1 MTEAQKTVEV
11 VAETGEIVRKVTPM
25 VKMQRAIG
33 KVTFQVSK
41 HSPLILTGLGIAG
54 LGATAYY
61 AYKSRD
67 KINNIVTHVEIKQ
80 DRAARLEEYR
90 NSIAN
95 GETLDKRDSEDLKML
110 NDMESNGELD
120 IDKALYIRDLA
131 AAVAL
136 PITLGVLSATAIGGS
151 YLIQNRRIAG
161 LAGALA
167 TSTAEHK
174 YLRDRMEKKYGK
186 EEVERLETVEEKE
199 VKYTDAKGKEKTKKI
214 EVQAQTP
221 ANSMSGRWF
230 ADSNEYTADD
240 HQYNLEFLRSVQRKL
255 DTKIFQRGY
264 LRFNEVM
271 DALGLDRIKSGEEFG
286 WNTATGF
293 ELNFQTSNFET
304 TDDIIP
310 QIYIRWT
317 RPISIYHDVDY
328 SGGQYSMD

>member
-41 HSPLILTGLGIAG
+41 HSPLILTGLGIVG

-67 KINNIVTHVEIKQ
+67 KINEIVSNVEDKQ
-80 DRAARLEEYR
+80 QDAEMLSYYKTQNKDELTVTEQADLTRLR
-90 NSIAN
+90 IAEKA
-95 GETLDKRDSEDLKML
+95 GD
-110 NDMESNGELD
+110 LD

-199 VKYTDAKGKEKTKKI
+199 VKYTDAKGKEKTKKV

-230 ADSNEYTADD
+230 ADSTEYTADD
-240 HQYNLEFLRSVQRKL
+240 HQYNLDFLRSVQRKL

>member
-41 HSPLILTGLGIAG
+41 HSPLILTGLGIVG

-67 KINNIVTHVEIKQ
+67 KINEIVSNVEDKQ
-80 DRAARLEEYR
+80 QDAEMLSYYKTQNKDELTVTEQADLTRLR
-90 NSIAN
+90 IAEKA
-95 GETLDKRDSEDLKML
+95 GD
-110 NDMESNGELD
+110 LD

-199 VKYTDAKGKEKTKKI
+199 VTYTDSKGKEKTKKVD
-214 EVQAQTP
+214 VQVPTP
-221 ANSMSGRWF
+221 VGSMSGRWY
-230 ADSNEYTADD
+230 ADSNEYLADD
-240 HQYNLEFLRSVQRKL
+240 HQYNLDQLRTIQRALEQKVYMNG
-255 DTKIFQRGY
+255 F
-264 LRFNEVM
+264 LRFNQAM
-271 DALGLDRIKSGEEFG
+271 DALGFDRIKGGEEFG
-286 WNTATGF
+286 WNTESGF
-293 ELNFQTSNFET
+293 DMSFQTTNFET

-317 RPISIYHDVDY
+317 RPISIYHDVEYTGRY
-328 SGGQYSMD
+328 SN

>member
-1 MTEAQKTVEV
+1 MTEANKTVEV

-25 VKMQRAIG
+25 VKLHRAVS
-33 KVTFQVSK
+33 KVTFEVSK
-41 HSPLILTGLGIAG
+41 HSPLILTGLGIVG

-80 DRAARLEEYR
+80 DRAARLEEYGDI
-90 NSIAN
+90 IAN
-95 GETLDKRDSEDLKML
+95 GGTLSKEDSKDLEML
-110 NDMESNGELD
+110 NDMESKGELD

-167 TSTAEHK
+167 TTTAEHK

-199 VKYTDAKGKEKTKKI
+199 VTYTDSKGKEKTKKI
-214 EVQAQTP
+214 DVQVPTP
-221 ANSMSGRWF
+221 VGSMSGRWY
-230 ADSNEYTADD
+230 ADSNEYFADD
-240 HQYNLEFLRSVQRKL
+240 HQYNLDNLRTVQRALEQKL
-255 DTKIFQRGY
+255 FVNGF
-264 LRFNEVM
+264 LRFNQVM
-271 DALGLDRIKSGEEFG
+271 DALGFDRIKGGEEFG
-286 WNTATGF
+286 WNSQTGF
-293 ELNFQTSNFET
+293 DMSFQTTNFET
-304 TDDIIP
+304 TEDIIP
-310 QIYIRWT
+310 QIYVRWT
-317 RPISIYHDVDY
+317 RPISIYHDVEYTGRY
-328 SGGQYSMD
+328 SN

>member
-11 VAETGEIVRKVTPM
+11 VTETGEIVRKVTPM

-41 HSPLILTGLGIAG
+41 HSPLILTGLGIVG

-67 KINNIVTHVEIKQ
+67 KINSIVTHVEVQQ
-80 DRAARLEEYR
+80 DRAARLAQYEIELKHRKLNEEEEQDYKYLW
-90 NSIAN
+90 
-95 GETLDKRDSEDLKML
+95 TL
-110 NDMESNGELD
+110 NDGGELD
-120 IDKALYIRDLA
+120 VNKALYARDLA

-186 EEVERLETVEEKE
+186 EEVEHLETVEEKE
-199 VKYTDAKGKEKTKKI
+199 VTYTDAKGKEKTKKI

-286 WNTATGF
+286 WNTVTGF